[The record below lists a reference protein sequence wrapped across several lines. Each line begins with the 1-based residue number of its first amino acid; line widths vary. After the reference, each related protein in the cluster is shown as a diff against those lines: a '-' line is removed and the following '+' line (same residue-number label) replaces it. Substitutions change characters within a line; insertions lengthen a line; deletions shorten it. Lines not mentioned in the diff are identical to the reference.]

1 MKLCN
6 IRLGPTLGHVPGNA
20 WQRLGNMSPEAA
32 MEQYVALLSRD
43 IPGWSVDDP
52 HVQSQEAVNIFVQ
65 MQEHRGS

>member
-6 IRLGPTLGHVPGNA
+6 IRLGPTLGQVPGNA

-52 HVQSQEAVNIFVQ
+52 LEAVTYLFRCRSIGEASF
-65 MQEHRGS
+65 